1 VVGRGLVAIVLTQWL
16 ALIRRVHPPTHR
28 TSRKRITPEY
38 SECVFM
44 SEKNRYILT
53 HRSSRGACSSTLPTF
68 GIGPGFASSLRA
80 LNLQLPNGQSSSS
93 SSQSLIRLDFAG
105 FHCYPSGSAERKS
118 STTYLLMADSVRIEK
133 SAEVMLKY
141 LRSPYAVSYVCC
153 ACAPAMPLLCISL
166 WPSSTV
172 E

>member
-1 VVGRGLVAIVLTQWL
+1 
-16 ALIRRVHPPTHR
+16 
-28 TSRKRITPEY
+28 
-38 SECVFM
+38 M

-53 HRSSRGACSSTLPTF
+53 HRSSRGACSRTLPSF

-80 LNLQLPNGQSSSS
+80 LNLQLPKGQSS

-118 STTYLLMADSVRIEK
+118 STTYLLMADSVRIEN